1 MATTTI
7 LQARINKLTQAVES
21 LDRHKA
27 AMSVDRDE
35 RRVMRLRDRVLLR
48 HRLDG
53 LVDLAERVVRCS
65 VVASKQAQLDGNIE
79 LAKQLLQAID
89 GAEADRA
96 AAQLR
101 LERLEHQ
108 A

>member
-21 LDRHKA
+21 LDRHKD

-53 LVDLAERVVRCS
+53 LVDLAERVLRCS

-79 LAKQLLQAID
+79 LAKQLLQPIE